1 MATALKEKMVRIS
14 TSPLKEDDFTFTL
27 DGVRYY
33 MDKAVGED
41 REMLATRA
49 LRELEMERDKIATL
63 EQELIKFKLKAAEY
77 EGFLKGIA
85 FAV

>member
-1 MATALKEKMVRIS
+1 
-14 TSPLKEDDFTFTL
+14 
-27 DGVRYY
+27 

-49 LRELEMERDKIATL
+49 LRELETERDKIATL